1 MFFKKYV
8 GHHGRSTFVRGV
20 WTENAIQA
28 LCRDLLAGERAVRV
42 TRVGHEDD
50 EIGVG
55 DVLTLDEVNGIT
67 EGDVF
72 AYAGG
77 LERYAVV

>member
-8 GHHGRSTFVRGV
+8 GHHGQSTFVRGV
-20 WTENAIQA
+20 WTEN
-28 LCRDLLAGERAVRV
+28 DEGDRAVRV

-50 EIGVG
+50 EIRVG